1 MTTGEPKTLFAKI
14 WDAHIIEKDGD
25 QELLWIDRHFV
36 HEGSFHAFGKL
47 DSAGRPVRHPGLTFG
62 VADHYVPSDHSRPP
76 KDPEVANMIDLL
88 ARNTAAH
95 RIDLFAMGDP
105 RQGIVHVAAPEQGLS
120 LPGLIIVCG
129 DSHTATH
136 GAFGAFAFGIGASE
150 VAHVLATQTLWQ
162 KRPKVMRITVEG
174 VLDKMTS
181 AKDLALYIISR
192 IGTGGATG
200 HVVEYDGSA
209 IRALSMEGRM
219 TLCNMTIEAGARAGM
234 VAPDDTTFAWLE
246 GRPLAPKGAEL
257 EAAKAYWAGLG
268 TDAGAIFDK
277 DLGFDAADVGP
288 MVTWGTSPEEVA
300 SVADRVPDAADL
312 QGSRDYMGLD
322 AGQKIDSIG
331 VDQVFIGSC
340 TNSRL
345 QDLREAASVLKLGRV
360 AIPTMIVPGS
370 AAVKKAAEAEGLD
383 RIFRQAGA
391 QWRDSG
397 CSMCVAMNGDAV
409 APGKRCASTSNR
421 NFPGRQG
428 RGARTHLMSPAMAA
442 AAAITGRITDVRALG
457 DAMDMG
463 AGQ

>member
-1 MTTGEPKTLFAKI
+1 MTTGQPRTLFAKV
-14 WDAHIIEKDGD
+14 WDAHVIGTDGD
-25 QELLWIDRHFV
+25 QNLLWIDRHFV

-47 DSAGRPVRHPGLTFG
+47 KESGRPVRHPELTFG
-62 VADHYVPSDHSRPP
+62 VADHYVPSDHSAPP
-76 KDPEVANMIDLL
+76 KDTEVANMIDLL
-88 ARNTAAH
+88 TRNTTAH
-95 RIDLFAMGDP
+95 GIDIFAMGDS

-120 LPGLIIVCG
+120 LPGLTIVCG

-162 KRPKVMRITVEG
+162 KRPKIMRITVDG
-174 VLDKMTS
+174 VLGEMTS

-234 VAPDDTTFAWLE
+234 VAPDETTVAWLE
-246 GRPLAPKGAEL
+246 GRPLAPKGADL
-257 EAAKAYWAGLG
+257 DAAKAFWAKLR
-268 TDAGAIFDK
+268 TDAGAAFDK
-277 DLGFDAADVGP
+277 EMRFDAADVGP

-300 SVADRVPDAADL
+300 GIAAHVPVAEDFQA
-312 QGSRDYMGLD
+312 SRDYMGLE
-322 AGQKIDSIG
+322 AGQEIAGIE

-345 QDLREAASVLKLGRV
+345 QDLREAASVLKLGKV
-360 AIPTMIVPGS
+360 AVPTMIVPGS
-370 AAVKKAAEAEGLD
+370 AAVKKMAEAEGLN
-383 RIFRQAGA
+383 RIFRDAGA

-442 AAAITGRITDVRALG
+442 AAALTGRIVDVRTISAKP
-457 DAMDMG
+457 DTG